1 MYNLNSYDRLLLI
14 MLNVRGQ
21 VFLNAAVTIDRDIVQ
36 VELREAFQI
45 KSGKTLYQ
53 DQSENVPPPPC
64 VSWEKFGI
72 RKFK

>member
-45 KSGKTLYQ
+45 KSGKTLDQ
-53 DQSENVPPPPC
+53 DQSENDHPHPSNGV
-64 VSWEKFGI
+64 WLF
-72 RKFK
+72 